1 MSRLSNRHA
10 LPKQTGS
17 RHAGP
22 LAGRAWLSLA
32 LIAAAGSMTGAAH
45 AQANDAQQAAM
56 RQRMLA
62 ATCSHCHGTDGRAVE
77 GEPFVRLA
85 GRPADE
91 LLAQLMAFRNG
102 QRQATVMHQIA
113 KGYTPEQLQ
122 SLAQFFAA
130 QK

>member
-1 MSRLSNRHA
+1 MNR
-10 LPKQTGS
+10 QTSSGT
-17 RHAGP
+17 GQQQDKV
-22 LAGRAWLSLA
+22 GRMRWRSGLA
-32 LIAAAGSMTGAAH
+32 LALLASVGAAQD
-45 AQANDAQQAAM
+45 QASDAQQAAM

-77 GEPFVRLA
+77 GEAFARLA

-91 LLAQLMAFRNG
+91 LLAQLMAFRSG
-102 QRQATVMHQIA
+102 QRPATVMHQIA